1 MNTTTVPVYTK
12 RMAIADVRSA
22 ANSIIEQRERQAKG
36 WDQGRYRDDD
46 TVRNVPINTQMHYL
60 SEAAFRAS
68 WEFEGR

>member
-1 MNTTTVPVYTK
+1 MTNAIVPIYTK

-22 ANSIIEQRERQAKG
+22 ANSIIEQLERQAKG
-36 WDQGRYRDDD
+36 WDKGRYRDDD
-46 TVRNVPINTQMHYL
+46 TVRTVPVSTQMHHL